1 MIGVDGD
8 AGGDGS
14 CSSCEYSLVV
24 GNVTSSTATAMG
36 ASGCDVESS
45 VVAGAFSSCREAFS

>member
-14 CSSCEYSLVV
+14 CSSCELSLVV
-24 GNVTSSTATAMG
+24 GNVTSSTVTA
-36 ASGCDVESS
+36 ASDWEVKSSAVVE
-45 VVAGAFSSCREAFS
+45 AFSSCDGEFS